1 MKIDINKLKIV
12 PKSISND
19 FQLCIYGEPDQNIK
33 DWIQVNNLFS
43 EQKEKYTNITIP
55 SGVSLSEIFF
65 GPKQFEWMD
74 GFSPNL
80 NKKLHIGHF
89 SNLVIGK
96 AFKSLGICNK
106 TVSIYGDTLN
116 GKVKKEDAIL
126 DLNKYQTDFNFLTDK
141 SLLASEVKY
150 GGDLLQDGDGEY
162 SGTKVF
168 KVGEEKVVGIKSNGQ
183 TSYFYQDVCLAEMLN
198 APTLYLTGK
207 EQCNHFELLN
217 VLFPNNNHIGLG
229 LVKVSG
235 NKISSNP
242 ESVKVLGKKMS
253 SSLGNVIL
261 IEEFIDLVSD
271 KFAGDIQLIYN
282 VFAGFILKSNPEV
295 DKGINLDIISNPKNS
310 AGLYL
315 SYTMARLKSAGCEFK
330 EINKFESTELEF
342 SLLKAKINLKPNIL
356 FEALINHAKDINT
369 LYLNHKIIGNEENK
383 IMFEK
388 KLSDLIFG
396 AKSLGLFTINKI

>member
-1 MKIDINKLKIV
+1 MKIHINKLKIV

-19 FQLCIYGEPDQNIK
+19 FKLCVYGEPEQEIK
-33 DWIQVNNLFS
+33 DWIQVNKFIS
-43 EQKEKYTNITIP
+43 EQKEKYTNIIIP
-55 SGVSLSEIFF
+55 QGTNLSDVFSE
-65 GPKQFEWMD
+65 PKQFEWMD

-106 TVSIYGDTLN
+106 TVSIYGDTLD

-126 DLNKYQTDFNFLTDK
+126 ALTKYQTDFNFLTDK
-141 SLLASEVKY
+141 SLMASEVKY
-150 GGDLLQDGDGEY
+150 GGELLQDGDGEY

-217 VLFPNNNHIGLG
+217 ILFPNNNHIGLG

-235 NKISSNP
+235 
-242 ESVKVLGKKMS
+242 KKMGS
-253 SSLGNVIL
+253 RLGNVIL

-271 KFAGDIQLIYN
+271 TFAGDIQLIYN

-330 EINKFESTELEF
+330 DIDKFESSELEF
-342 SLLKAKINLKPNIL
+342 SLLKAKVNLKPNIL
-356 FEALINHAKDINT
+356 FEVLINHAKDINT

-383 IMFEK
+383 IMFEN